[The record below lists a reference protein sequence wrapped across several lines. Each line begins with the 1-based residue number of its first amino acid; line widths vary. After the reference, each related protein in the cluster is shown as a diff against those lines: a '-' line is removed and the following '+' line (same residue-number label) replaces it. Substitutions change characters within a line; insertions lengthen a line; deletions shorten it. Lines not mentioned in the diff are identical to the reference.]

1 MSRLGFLLLV
11 ISASMSTVANL
22 LLRAGLDRAGGFKP
36 HSLVAAALEFTK
48 LLMEPFFAAG
58 FVLLFVSALVWFR
71 VITYEPLSTAYPLMI
86 GLIFVMVNVGAV
98 IVFRESMSVG
108 KVIGLAV
115 ILLGIAIASASG
127 GAAHMR

>member
-1 MSRLGFLLLV
+1 MSRLGLLLLV

-36 HSLVAAALEFTK
+36 HSLLAAVFEFTK
-48 LLMEPFFAAG
+48 LLMEPLFAAG
-58 FVLLFVSALVWFR
+58 FVVLFLSALVWFR

-86 GLIFVMVNVGAV
+86 GLIFVMVNIGAV
-98 IVFRESMSVG
+98 VVFCESMSVG
-108 KVIGLAV
+108 KAIGLAV

-127 GAAHMR
+127 GAAHIR

>member
-11 ISASMSTVANL
+11 ISAGMSTVANL

-36 HSLVAAALEFTK
+36 HNLLAAVLEFTK
-48 LLMEPFFAAG
+48 LLTEPLFGAG
-58 FVLLFVSALVWFR
+58 FVLLFLSALVWFR
-71 VITYEPLSTAYPLMI
+71 IITYEPLSTAYPLMI
-86 GLIFVMVNVGAV
+86 GLIFVMVNIGAV

-108 KVIGLAV
+108 KAIGLAV
-115 ILLGIAIASASG
+115 ILLGIAIASTSG